1 MNEEDIIAPHY
12 TQNRGIYGMLR
23 TSPYIPLYYRMWN
36 LSTSKMKLIN
46 LHKEIYRPQKEIYR
60 LRIRILSIQTVNLSV
75 DSVGPIADYSHS
87 IMCRNRLSVSY
98 PSFKAL

>member
-1 MNEEDIIAPHY
+1 MEKDYIAPRY

-46 LHKEIYRPQKEIYR
+46 LHKEIYRPQKW
-60 LRIRILSIQTVNLSV
+60 NLSTQNKNPI
-75 DSVGPIADYSHS
+75 DSNSQPI
-87 IMCRNRLSVSY
+87 CV
-98 PSFKAL
+98 

>member
-23 TSPYIPLYYRMWN
+23 TAPYIPLYYRMWN

-75 DSVGPIADYSHS
+75 CSVGPIADYSHS
-87 IMCRNRLSVSY
+87 IVDGGFDEMS
-98 PSFKAL
+98 